1 MSKVIMKVLGEIMQ
15 PATSDLKQEII
26 RINNSL
32 NISMY
37 GTGLRRQRVAFLDE
51 KVIVILA
58 DNKRITALASL
69 DGTDRVTTRMVDIAL
84 LNDYKT
90 KLKQE
95 LQQAGLS
102 VKCVLKDYDHST
114 ELAATVIVLE

>member
-1 MSKVIMKVLGEIMQ
+1 MQ
-15 PATSDLKQEII
+15 SAHGDLKQEII
-26 RINNSL
+26 RVNNIL

-37 GTGLRRQRVAFLDE
+37 GTGLRRQRVTMLDE

-69 DGTDRVTTRMVDIAL
+69 DATDRVMTHMVDIAL
-84 LNDYKT
+84 LSEYKI
-90 KLKQE
+90 KLKLE
-95 LQQAGLS
+95 LQKLGLS